1 MGIGHLAVGFA
12 AKRAAPT
19 VPLVVLL
26 LAATFLDVLWSSFIL
41 LGVEHARIVPGITA
55 ASPLDLYD
63 YPVSHSLVA
72 TLLWTGL
79 GAAAFLAVRRD
90 RATAA
95 LVGAC
100 VLSHWLLDVVSHR
113 PDVPVGWHG
122 PYLGLGLWSS
132 VPASIAVEEAMLVA
146 GVLLYLRATRP
157 RNRVGS
163 WGPGALAIAIAGLGV
178 AGYLAPPPP
187 GVVQLAAG
195 NLALLLLLLAAHA
208 VDRQRAAPALA
219 TDADFCPTT
228 APGGSP

>member
-1 MGIGHLAVGFA
+1 MGIGHLAVNSA
-12 AKRAAPT
+12 AKRAAPA
-19 VPLVVLL
+19 VPLLVLL

-72 TLLWTGL
+72 SLLWTGL
-79 GAAAFLAVRRD
+79 AGAAFLAVTRD
-90 RATAA
+90 RAAAA

-122 PYLGLGLWSS
+122 PYLGLGLWNS
-132 VPASIAVEEAMLVA
+132 VPASIAVEEAMLAA

-157 RNRVGS
+157 RNRAGS
-163 WGPGALAIAIAGLGV
+163 WGLGALAIALAGLGV
-178 AGYLAPPPP
+178 AGYLAPPPQ
-187 GVVQLAAG
+187 GIVQLAAG
-195 NLALLLLLLAAHA
+195 NLAVLLLLLAAHA
-208 VDRQRAAPALA
+208 VDRQRAAA
-219 TDADFCPTT
+219 
-228 APGGSP
+228 

>member
-12 AKRAAPT
+12 AKRAAPA
-19 VPLVVLL
+19 VPLLVLL

-72 TLLWTGL
+72 SLLWTGL
-79 GAAAFLAVRRD
+79 AAATFLALRRD
-90 RATAA
+90 RAAAA

-132 VPASIAVEEAMLVA
+132 VPASIAVEEAMLAA

-157 RNRVGS
+157 RNRAGS
-163 WGPGALAIAIAGLGV
+163 WGLGALAIALAGLGV

-187 GVVQLAAG
+187 GIVQLAVG
-195 NLALLLLLLAAHA
+195 NLAFLLLLLAAHA
-208 VDRQRAAPALA
+208 VDRQRAAA
-219 TDADFCPTT
+219 
-228 APGGSP
+228 